1 MNNLEIKDKN
11 LALTLKSTNN
21 NNIENVENKDIE
33 GKASKIVGKNKH
45 FSPANKEWKNSTYA
59 YNKNS
64 IRSISILDKMEGKM
78 IKSYFNLSNRKKI
91 ARSKR
96 MRTLIRRSTVK
107 RIFVSRPEIK
117 QSADKVMITV
127 YTFDREKQFYI
138 RKLYFYNKSLNL
150 YNLWLNKTLSSVSV
164 KRI

>member
-1 MNNLEIKDKN
+1 M
-11 LALTLKSTNN
+11 A
-21 NNIENVENKDIE
+21 
-33 GKASKIVGKNKH
+33 
-45 FSPANKEWKNSTYA
+45 
-59 YNKNS
+59 
-64 IRSISILDKMEGKM
+64 GKM

-150 YNLWLNKTLSSVSV
+150 YNL
-164 KRI
+164 

>member
-1 MNNLEIKDKN
+1 MYNLETNDKSK
-11 LALTLKSTNN
+11 ALTVNST
-21 NNIENVENKDIE
+21 K
-33 GKASKIVGKNKH
+33 GKALKIVGDSKH

-64 IRSISILDKMEGKM
+64 IKSISVLDKMAGKM
-78 IKSYFNLSNRKKI
+78 IKGYFNLGNSKKI

-96 MRTLIRRSTVK
+96 MRTLIRRSTIK
-107 RIFVSRPEIK
+107 RLFVSKPEIK
-117 QSADKVMITV
+117 QTADKVMITV

-150 YNLWLNKTLSSVSV
+150 YNLW
-164 KRI
+164 